1 MKWIV
6 ELDGKELIKGKPEA
20 HEYLK
25 NRLMFADYYG
35 RNLDALYDCLSEMP
49 AETELRLS
57 RETLKLL
64 ADQPYAYR
72 ILRVLL
78 DASYRN
84 PNLRVTLEP

>member
-6 ELDGKELIKGKPEA
+6 ELDGKELVKEKQEA

-25 NRLMFADYYG
+25 ERLMFADYYG
-35 RNLDALYDCLSEMP
+35 HNLDALYDCLSEV
-49 AETELRLS
+49 AVETELRLS

-64 ADQPYAYR
+64 AEEPYAYR

-78 DASYRN
+78 DASYKN
-84 PNLRVTLEP
+84 PHLRISLEQ

>member
-6 ELDGKELIKGKPEA
+6 ELDGKELVKEKQEA

-25 NRLMFADYYG
+25 DRLKFADYYG
-35 RNLDALYDCLSEMP
+35 RNLDALYDCLSEVS
-49 AETELRLS
+49 AETELQLS

-64 ADQPYAYR
+64 AGEPYAFR
-72 ILRVLL
+72 ILTVLL

-84 PNLRVTLEP
+84 PHLRITLKA